1 LGFGY
6 NIGREDCPAS
16 KVLKY
21 SCIEVGY
28 WIRTTVKSLVYM
40 IQGHVSSDSVG
51 GVVRVVDEISDSVE
65 ESKQVSS
72 SFAILNAVYWSIVI
86 SANLGVM
93 NLLPLPAL
101 DGGRLLFMIIELF
114 RGKPID
120 RDKEAMVHF
129 IGIVLLMILMVFL
142 FYNDIVNIFF

>member
-1 LGFGY
+1 
-6 NIGREDCPAS
+6 
-16 KVLKY
+16 
-21 SCIEVGY
+21 
-28 WIRTTVKSLVYM
+28 
-40 IQGHVSSDSVG
+40 
-51 GVVRVVDEISDSVE
+51 
-65 ESKQVSS
+65 
-72 SFAILNAVYWSIVI
+72 
-86 SANLGVM
+86 M
-93 NLLPLPAL
+93 NLLTLPAL